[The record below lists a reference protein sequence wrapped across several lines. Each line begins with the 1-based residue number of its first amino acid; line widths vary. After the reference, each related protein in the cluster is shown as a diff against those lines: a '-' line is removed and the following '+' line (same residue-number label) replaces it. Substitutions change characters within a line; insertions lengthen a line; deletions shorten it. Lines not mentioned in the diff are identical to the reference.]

1 MTSPGPDPL
10 PGPFQPHPRDF
21 GAFAHPPGGPAP
33 GTPGPDPGT
42 PPPPQP
48 HHGAPAPPPAP
59 DGGSAAPP
67 ATPDRGPAVPP
78 PPPGPGVRLPFAAA
92 PVEGRAARVWLGLG
106 VAGAVL
112 AVCCGAGVVSFGG
125 LFLTSYQAVNE
136 QAHRAVGDYLDAE
149 IAGDLEEAYE
159 LRCERDRRSESLSEY
174 RDRVSSLPRI
184 ESYEL
189 SDVEITPEG
198 SVRVP
203 AVVNYENGRRE
214 RLLVPL
220 AQDETTGELEV
231 CGWRR

>member
-1 MTSPGPDPL
+1 MTSPGPDPV
-10 PGPFQPHPRDF
+10 PGPFRPHPRDF

-33 GTPGPDPGT
+33 GAPGPDPDA
-42 PPPPQP
+42 PPPVP

-59 DGGSAAPP
+59 DHGSAAPP
-67 ATPDRGPAVPP
+67 AVPEDGPPAPP

-112 AVCCGAGVVSFGG
+112 ALCCGAGVISFGG
-125 LFLTSYQAVNE
+125 LFLTSYQALNE

-149 IAGDLEEAYE
+149 IAGDFEEAYE
-159 LRCERDRRSESLSEY
+159 LRCARDRRSESLPEF

-189 SDVEITPEG
+189 SDVEITQAG
-198 SVRVP
+198 NVRVP
-203 AVVNYENGRRE
+203 AVVNYEDGRQE